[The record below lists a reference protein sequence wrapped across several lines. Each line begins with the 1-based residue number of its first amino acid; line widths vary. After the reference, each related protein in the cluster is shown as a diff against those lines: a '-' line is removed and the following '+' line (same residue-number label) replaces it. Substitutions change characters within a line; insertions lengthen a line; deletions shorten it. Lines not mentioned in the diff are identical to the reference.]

1 MVKMSKISKILRIL
15 PVFPALFCFSC
26 KKTEKTDVEE
36 YVDILNECINDR
48 DFHSQ
53 LYIFPKSIE
62 GLDIKKFVFSNTTDL
77 FNGSWL
83 MYLGLKWDEHGFNAE
98 LERLNNVKAVYKTGD
113 VKPIIKFEDKSLYL
127 TICKDNRYEYAL
139 YNKETFE
146 IYYVSNQLYE
156 WKDTPVAAEHILPSV
171 TIPSELDD
179 GNNSYNI
186 YYRYEGDIGWEIV
199 D

>member
-1 MVKMSKISKILRIL
+1 MSKISKILGISWVFSAIL
-15 PVFPALFCFSC
+15 CSSC
-26 KKTEKTDVEE
+26 NTTKKTDWESYAE
-36 YVDILNECINDR
+36 ILQDCIKDR

-53 LYIFPKSIE
+53 LYIFPESIE
-62 GLDIKKFVFSNTTDL
+62 GKEITKFVFSNTTDL

-83 MYLGLKWDEHGFNAE
+83 MYLGLKWDEQGFNSE

-113 VKPIIKFEDKSLYL
+113 VKSIIKYEDKSLYL

-156 WKDTPVAAEHILPSV
+156 WKDTPVSAEHILPSV
-171 TIPSELDD
+171 TVPSELDD

-186 YYRYEGDIGWEIV
+186 YYRYEGDTGWEIV